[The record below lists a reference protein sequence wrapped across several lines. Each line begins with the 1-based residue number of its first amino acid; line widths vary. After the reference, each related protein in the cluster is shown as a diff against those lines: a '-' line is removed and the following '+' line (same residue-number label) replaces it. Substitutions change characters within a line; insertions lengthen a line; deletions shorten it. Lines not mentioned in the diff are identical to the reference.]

1 MRTYFETYR
10 KHLIY
15 YNDDL
20 TINPDEFH
28 IQRPFPNQNMSHGF
42 IESSGSKNIKFI
54 WSDREFDDEENNK
67 IIDYVLYDLKNF
79 HPKIESYVCYDDKDK
94 KILDFPTNIIIP
106 YFKDEIFELEYS
118 FKDYQYEV
126 DGKIVDYETY
136 HAREMRV
143 NKYLEVL

>member
-1 MRTYFETYR
+1 MPI
-10 KHLIY
+10 LC
-15 YNDDL
+15 
-20 TINPDEFH
+20 
-28 IQRPFPNQNMSHGF
+28 
-42 IESSGSKNIKFI
+42 KNIKFI
-54 WSDREFDDEENNK
+54 WSDREFDDKENNK

-79 HPKIESYVCYDDKDK
+79 HPKIESYACYDNKDE

-143 NKYLEVL
+143 NKYLEAL